1 MAASKRKNKEIK
13 QAYQP
18 KEKEVRQRKNPD
30 KYYNLHP
37 AWNFSSCDPV
47 KWSVNSKELH
57 DCFWSEVFPRMQDW
71 EKSVWKDIFLD
82 AKKQNH
88 SLEAGNLSAEAIKRA
103 GQLYIEPDGILSL
116 RLQGTHRIYG
126 YIEDGIFNIV
136 WLDLNHGDND
146 ECVCRSHKK
155 HT

>member
-1 MAASKRKNKEIK
+1 M
-13 QAYQP
+13 
-18 KEKEVRQRKNPD
+18 
-30 KYYNLHP
+30 
-37 AWNFSSCDPV
+37 
-47 KWSVNSKELH
+47 
-57 DCFWSEVFPRMQDW
+57 FPRMQDW

-136 WLDLNHGDND
+136 WFDLNHGDND

>member
-1 MAASKRKNKEIK
+1 MEGYFFGRE
-13 QAYQP
+13 
-18 KEKEVRQRKNPD
+18 
-30 KYYNLHP
+30 
-37 AWNFSSCDPV
+37 
-47 KWSVNSKELH
+47 
-57 DCFWSEVFPRMQDW
+57 
-71 EKSVWKDIFLD
+71 
-82 AKKQNH
+82 KQNH
-88 SLEAGNLSAEAIKRA
+88 SLEVGNLSAEAIKRA

-136 WLDLNHGDND
+136 WFDLNHGDND